1 MKILLDECVPPPLA
15 RYLED
20 HQVQTVP
27 QAGWAST
34 VNGPLIRLAE
44 SEFDVFITVDKGI
57 RYQQNLNSMV
67 IGFVVLRARSNRL
80 EDLQPLVPDILAA
93 LRVIKPGDV
102 VHIGSLNS

>member
-1 MKILLDECVPPPLA
+1 MKILLDECVPRPLA

-67 IGFVVLRARSNRL
+67 IGFGGIASP
-80 EDLQPLVPDILAA
+80 Q
-93 LRVIKPGDV
+93 
-102 VHIGSLNS
+102 